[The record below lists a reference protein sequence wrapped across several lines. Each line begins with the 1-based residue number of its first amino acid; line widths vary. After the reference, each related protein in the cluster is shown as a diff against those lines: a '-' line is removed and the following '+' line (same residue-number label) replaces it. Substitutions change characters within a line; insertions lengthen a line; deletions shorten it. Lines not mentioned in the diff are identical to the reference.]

1 MCDSSADS
9 SNLTPLEKHIKDKK
23 LAIDL
28 LKVSDNTYMG
38 HRDSELSK
46 INEFVKGCVESNS
59 GGSMFVFGMSG
70 TGKTTTVEHALS
82 RCLKKKNKI
91 GTINMRGSTFISLKA
106 FKTAFFKNVLKFK
119 PSMISRMLNVSSHG
133 RIQNYAK
140 FTDILVENF
149 KTPKHLRICLIDEV
163 DYLSTF
169 ISNLKGYDKSNWLL
183 QALFKAAS
191 SEGSRVAIIA
201 ISNNLEFA
209 TKIKSANCQ
218 RLLFKPYNENQMVNI
233 VLEKI
238 KALDGCD
245 SEVLNRTSLLLLAR
259 RVANTSGDCRAY
271 QDSFIRALS
280 NSLSNLERDTLS
292 SLDTT
297 SGPDSLTASD
307 LTSSPFSRTT
317 SLKSLENSSS
327 LDSSDCFTNDDLN
340 KNDKDGY
347 GSNQVTVGITTGAN
361 TSVNGPEN
369 LSHNDYA
376 HDVDMTKTPIRDLR
390 AINLNNYN
398 VGNKEIGIVTPTLS
412 LNKREQLK
420 NQLSGLPIFQLLLLL
435 AVCKSSLVL
444 DEMVIL
450 PNDAKRY
457 FLELAEILKMDS
469 TEAENFCNSEFENSM
484 ENFRQ
489 LSLIARNEMVFKTD
503 PKNLA
508 KIVLDC
514 SLIDLEYE
522 DVCDPNLSLTK
533 RYSSLTKTLSF
544 INSNKRA
551 KRRLWWCK

>member
-1 MCDSSADS
+1 MCDSSVDS
-9 SNLTPLEKHIKDKK
+9 SSLTPLEKHIKDKK

-38 HRDSELSK
+38 YRDSELSK
-46 INEFVKGCVESNS
+46 INEFVNGCVESNS

-82 RCLKKKNKI
+82 TCLKKKNKI

-106 FKTAFFKNVLKFK
+106 FKTSFFKNVLKFK

-183 QALFKAAS
+183 QALFRAAS

-238 KALDGCD
+238 KALDGGN

-280 NSLSNLERDTLS
+280 NSLSNLEKDTMS
-292 SLDTT
+292 SLETT

-307 LTSSPFSRTT
+307 ITSSPFSRTT
-317 SLKSLENSSS
+317 SLKSLRNSSS
-327 LDSSDCFTNDDLN
+327 LDGTDSFSND
-340 KNDKDGY
+340 
-347 GSNQVTVGITTGAN
+347 
-361 TSVNGPEN
+361 
-369 LSHNDYA
+369 
-376 HDVDMTKTPIRDLR
+376 
-390 AINLNNYN
+390 LNNYN

-420 NQLSGLPIFQLLLLL
+420 NQLSGLPIFQLILLL
-435 AVCKSSLVL
+435 AVCKSSIVL
-444 DEMVIL
+444 DEIVIS

-457 FLELAEILKMDS
+457 FLELAEILKMDN

-484 ENFRQ
+484 DNFRQ
-489 LSLIARNEMVFKTD
+489 LSLIANNEMVFKTD

-508 KIVLDC
+508 KVVLDC
-514 SLIDLEYE
+514 SLIDLELE
-522 DVCDPNLSLTK
+522 DICDPNLSLTR
-533 RYSSLTKTLSF
+533 RYSSLTKTLGF
-544 INSNKRA
+544 INNNKRA